1 MRKKAENK
9 KSNSSKVKRFLKI
22 LGPGLITGASDDDP
36 SGIATYSQAGAK
48 FGLATLW
55 TALITFPLMAALQEM
70 CARIGIVTSQGLT
83 TNIRNNY
90 PKPILYLMILFT
102 FPAVILNIGAD
113 IAGMGAVGNLIF
125 PSIPSYFFTIAFTG
139 ILMVLI
145 IYLPYQKI
153 SAILKYLCAFL
164 LLYLVVPFLAKQDW
178 GEIAKHTFIPTIKFN
193 KDFISILVAI
203 LGTTISPYLF
213 FWQATMEVEDI
224 KHKKRRLIVDKRMIH
239 KMDLDVD
246 FGMLFSNLV
255 MYFIILTTGTVL
267 FKGGITEINSVE
279 QAAKALEPLAG
290 KLSYLLFAL
299 GIIGTGLLAIPVLT
313 GCLSYMLSETFN
325 WNGGLDKKYYEAKPF
340 YWVIIISLLIGL
352 AINYIGI
359 NPVQALIYTAIL
371 YGVTSP
377 VLILIIL
384 HISNNKKVMGKF
396 TNGKWSN
403 ILGTLALLLM
413 TASAAL
419 LIYFQFK

>member
-1 MRKKAENK
+1 MRKKSGNK
-9 KSNSSKVKRFLKI
+9 KNNPSKIKRFLKI

-55 TALITFPLMAALQEM
+55 TALITFPLMAAIQEM

-90 PKPILYLMILFT
+90 PKSILYLMILFT

-125 PSIPSYFFTIAFTG
+125 PSIHSYFFTIAFTG
-139 ILMVLI
+139 ILIILI
-145 IYLPYQKI
+145 IYLPYKKI
-153 SAILKYLCAFL
+153 SAILKYLCVFL
-164 LLYLVVPFLAKQDW
+164 LLYLVVPFLAEQDW
-178 GEIAKHTFIPTIKFN
+178 GEIGRHTFIPSIKFN

-239 KMDLDVD
+239 KMDMDVD
-246 FGMLFSNLV
+246 FGMFFSNLV

-359 NPVQALIYTAIL
+359 SPVQALLYTAIL

-377 VLILIIL
+377 VLIAVIL

-396 TNGKWSN
+396 TNGKLSN
-403 ILGTLALLLM
+403 ILGAIALLLM

-419 LIYFQFK
+419 LVYFQFN

>member
-1 MRKKAENK
+1 
-9 KSNSSKVKRFLKI
+9 
-22 LGPGLITGASDDDP
+22 
-36 SGIATYSQAGAK
+36 
-48 FGLATLW
+48 
-55 TALITFPLMAALQEM
+55 
-70 CARIGIVTSQGLT
+70 
-83 TNIRNNY
+83 
-90 PKPILYLMILFT
+90 MILFT

-139 ILMVLI
+139 ILIILI
-145 IYLPYQKI
+145 IYLPYKKI
-153 SAILKYLCAFL
+153 SAILKYLCVFL
-164 LLYLVVPFLAKQDW
+164 LLYLVVPFLAEQDW
-178 GEIAKHTFIPTIKFN
+178 GEIGRHTFIPSIKFN

-239 KMDLDVD
+239 KMDMDVD
-246 FGMLFSNLV
+246 FGMFFSNLV

-325 WNGGLDKKYYEAKPF
+325 WNGGFDKKYYEAKPF

-384 HISNNKKVMGKF
+384 HISNNKKVMGEF

-403 ILGTLALLLM
+403 ILGAIALLLM

>member
-1 MRKKAENK
+1 MRKKSGNK
-9 KSNSSKVKRFLKI
+9 KNNPSKIKRFLKI
-22 LGPGLITGASDDDP
+22 IGPGLITGASDDDP

-55 TALITFPLMAALQEM
+55 TALITFPLMAAIQEM

-90 PKPILYLMILFT
+90 PKSILYLMILFT

-139 ILMVLI
+139 ILIILI
-145 IYLPYQKI
+145 IYLPYKKI
-153 SAILKYLCAFL
+153 SAILKYLCVFL
-164 LLYLVVPFLAKQDW
+164 LLYLVVPFLAEQDW
-178 GEIAKHTFIPTIKFN
+178 GEIGRHTFIPSIKFN

-239 KMDLDVD
+239 KMDMDVD
-246 FGMLFSNLV
+246 FGMFFSNLV

-359 NPVQALIYTAIL
+359 SPVQALLYTAIL

-377 VLILIIL
+377 VLIAVIL

-396 TNGKWSN
+396 TNGKLSN
-403 ILGTLALLLM
+403 ILGGIALLLM

-419 LIYFQFK
+419 LVYFQFN